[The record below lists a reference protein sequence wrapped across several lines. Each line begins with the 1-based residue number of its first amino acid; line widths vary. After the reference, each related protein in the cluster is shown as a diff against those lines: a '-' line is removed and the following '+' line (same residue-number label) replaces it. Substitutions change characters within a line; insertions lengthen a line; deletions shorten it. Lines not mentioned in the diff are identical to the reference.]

1 MFETYKGY
9 GITVTWSNK
18 EMGFHYAVCRADGTE
33 AAHSPE
39 AYFYDRNAL
48 KAAREIVDKLLQ
60 EDSEGAEGQKEGEE
74 NAENVIL

>member
-9 GITVTWSNK
+9 GISVTWSDK
-18 EMGFHYAVCRADGTE
+18 EMGFHYAVRRADGAE

-39 AYFYDRNAL
+39 AYFYGENAL
-48 KAAREIVDKLLQ
+48 KAAREIVDKLVQ
-60 EDSEGAEGQKEGEE
+60 EDSERTEGKKEDEE